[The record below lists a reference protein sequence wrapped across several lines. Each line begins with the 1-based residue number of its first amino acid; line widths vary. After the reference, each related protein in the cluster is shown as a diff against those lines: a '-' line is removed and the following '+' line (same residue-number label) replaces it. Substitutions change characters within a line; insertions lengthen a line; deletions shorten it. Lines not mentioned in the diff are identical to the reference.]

1 MRTATWETAPQIALR
16 NCSKE
21 VREKDNIYMILVKGE
36 YVQSSTYFF
45 VERSCWSHE
54 ASASHEKQSSPGGIL
69 VFF

>member
-21 VREKDNIYMILVKGE
+21 VREKGSIYVILVKGE

-45 VERSCWSHE
+45 QR
-54 ASASHEKQSSPGGIL
+54 ASASHKEQTSP
-69 VFF
+69 

>member
-36 YVQSSTYFF
+36 YVQPSTFF
-45 VERSCWSHE
+45 QKVSIGLMKLLLIIRNSCHHER
-54 ASASHEKQSSPGGIL
+54 
-69 VFF
+69 F